1 MIGKLE
7 FDLETRSVQC
17 WNAVCKIR
25 QQGNRSIWIFC
36 TSCSHSLARWVFN
49 FPCKSWDGWFYQIRM
64 EPFQALVS
72 PKWWWWWWW
81 GRWSNLI
88 FADKIWDS
96 IFVHIEFTVFPLKCT
111 TFHQNV
117 LFFLLQFLEFNL
129 KLSPHQFSPR
139 TQSATK
145 YEVCRWVTNIRFE
158 VWGMWYAMGE
168 KYEVWGMR
176 WVTNVRY
183 LQIGEIYQT
192 EEPGRGDENRNAA
205 VKC

>member
-1 MIGKLE
+1 M
-7 FDLETRSVQC
+7 
-17 WNAVCKIR
+17 
-25 QQGNRSIWIFC
+25 
-36 TSCSHSLARWVFN
+36 RWVFN

-176 WVTNVRY
+176 CQMGDKCEVFADRWDLPDRGTRQGGRKQKRSCEM
-183 LQIGEIYQT
+183 LMSMKYQ
-192 EEPGRGDENRNAA
+192 
-205 VKC
+205 CC